1 MKTPFFYALLL
12 AAGILALSQCADD
25 RLYNT
30 LTVLNG
36 SGSGV
41 FEAGDQVQIVAD
53 TPASGSGFF
62 SWTGDTAYLS
72 DPGAPIATL
81 TMPLRNVELTAT
93 YKSLP
98 TYQLTVENGQG
109 SGKYLEGTRVT
120 VSATLPPGNW
130 VFVQWE
136 GDLEFIKDEE
146 DEVTQITMPA
156 KPITIRATFEEANL
170 VSFQRDIVPVFN
182 TRCVICHDNNS
193 NYYPYTNYNEIK
205 TRAQEVRAAIENG
218 TMPPNGM
225 PQSEKDLIYLWM
237 DQGLRN
243 N

>member
-1 MKTPFFYALLL
+1 MKTPFYYAMLL

-30 LTVLNG
+30 LAVLNG

-53 TPASGSGFF
+53 TPAPGTGFF
-62 SWTGDTAYLS
+62 AWTGDTAYLN
-72 DPGAPIATL
+72 DPGAPIGTV
-81 TMPLRNVELTAT
+81 TMPLRDVELTAT
-93 YKSLP
+93 YKALP

-109 SGKYLEGTRVT
+109 SGKYLQGTRVA

-146 DEVTQITMPA
+146 DEVTLITMPA
-156 KPITIRATFEEANL
+156 KDVTIRATFEEANL

-182 TRCVICHDNNS
+182 TRCVICHDGNS
-193 NYYPYTNYNEIK
+193 NYYPYTNHNEIK
-205 TRAQEVRAAIENG
+205 ARAQEIRYSLEIG
-218 TMPPNGM
+218 YMPPNGM
-225 PQSEKDLIYLWM
+225 PQSEKDLIYLWI
-237 DQGLRN
+237 DQGLRDN
-243 N
+243 